1 MKRAFGELELQ
12 ILRIL
17 KSGKR
22 KTVKEVQIDL
32 GGRDNYNTV
41 MTVMARLAE
50 KKQLARERK
59 GLQYEYWLLDSSDS
73 NSFINTLKQKL
84 FGVKASILI
93 NHLIERVDDLSE
105 ENGEG
110 RGKMIQ
116 KATVSKK

>member
-12 ILRIL
+12 ILHIL

-22 KTVKEVQIDL
+22 KTVKDVQLEL
-32 GGRDNYNTV
+32 GGQDNYNTV
-41 MTVMARLAE
+41 MTVMVRLAE

-59 GLQYEYWLLDSSDS
+59 GLQYEYWLLGSSDS
-73 NSFINTLKQKL
+73 TSFINTLKQKL

-105 ENGEG
+105 ENLEEME
-110 RGKMIQ
+110 KMIQ
-116 KATVSKK
+116 KARISKK

>member
-12 ILRIL
+12 ILHIF

-22 KTVKEVQIDL
+22 KTVKEVQIEL
-32 GGRDNYNTV
+32 GGLDNYNTI
-41 MTVMARLAE
+41 MTVMTRLAE

-59 GLQYEYWLLDSSDS
+59 GLQYEYWLLNSSDS
-73 NSFINTLKQKL
+73 ISFINSLKQKL

-105 ENGEG
+105 ENFEEME
-110 RGKMIQ
+110 KMIQ
-116 KATVSKK
+116 KARISKK